1 MFSGLLSWS
10 GLVLPGPRGINYPER
25 FDGLRNF
32 PGTRKLIGA
41 TGFVAFRSREY
52 RLFWVAAAFS
62 NIGMWALVYGRL
74 WLMHTLTDSPL
85 MVGLVNTATLG
96 PVLLFSIWGGAI
108 ADRVNR
114 LKLVQATRG
123 MFAFLAVLTGILV
136 ATGVVLPW
144 HLIAISVA
152 TGILLAFDLPSRSA
166 MLPAL
171 LPREHL
177 ASGVALYSIVFG
189 GASIVGPAFFA
200 PLVGLWGIS
209 GVFFLIGAF
218 YVLTVVVLLMM
229 RTAPHRQP
237 ARPAGLAR
245 GVVEGLKY
253 LGGRRPLVGTILL
266 GVGIGLFGASYEALL
281 PAFSDGVLRGGI
293 DTYSRLLLFEGIGG
307 LTATL
312 AIAVLG
318 TRINPARFMFAGAIG
333 FGLGLLAL
341 GGVSWFWMAVVL
353 MALLG
358 GFRVVFGTLS
368 TTLMQTL
375 SADEFRGRVMS
386 LHQLTW
392 GATALGSFLMGALA
406 EGIGIPITIAL
417 GGGVV
422 VVSALSVAMWMYRR
436 RPELSPA
443 PASSAQSN
451 PPG

>member
-1 MFSGLLSWS
+1 MDSII
-10 GLVLPGPRGINYPER
+10 R
-25 FDGLRNF
+25 RNF
-32 PGTRKLIGA
+32 LNPKNLIAGS
-41 TGFVAFRSREY
+41 GFAAFHSPEY

-74 WLMHTLTDSPL
+74 WLMHSLTDSPL

-123 MFAFLAVLTGILV
+123 MFAFLALLTGILI
-136 ATGVVLPW
+136 ATGVVQAW
-144 HLIAISVA
+144 HVIVISVA
-152 TGILLAFDLPSRSA
+152 TGILLAFDIPSRGA

-171 LPREHL
+171 LPKEHL

-200 PLVGLWGIS
+200 PLVGLWGIE
-209 GVFFLIGAF
+209 GVFFLIGGS
-218 YVLTVVVLLMM
+218 YVLTVLVLMFMQSSL
-229 RTAPHRQP
+229 HQQQ
-237 ARPAGLAR
+237 ARSASLAR
-245 GVVEGLKY
+245 GVVEGFKY
-253 LGGRRPLVGTILL
+253 VSRSRPLMGTILL
-266 GVGIGLFGASYEALL
+266 GVCIGLFGTSYEALL
-281 PAFSDGVLRGGI
+281 PAFSDDVLLGGI
-293 DTYSRLLLFEGIGG
+293 NTYSRLLLFEGIGG

-318 TRINPARFMFAGAIG
+318 TQIDPVRFMFVGGIG
-333 FGLGLLAL
+333 FGLGMLVL
-341 GGVSWFWMAVVL
+341 GGISWLWVAVVV

-386 LHQLTW
+386 LHQFTW
-392 GATALGSFLMGALA
+392 GATALGSLMMGAFA
-406 EGIGIPITIAL
+406 EGIGIPVTIAL

-422 VVSALSVAMWMYRR
+422 VVSALSVAMWMFRS
-436 RPELSPA
+436 RPELVLDTAASDQSSP
-443 PASSAQSN
+443 PTS
-451 PPG
+451 PLR